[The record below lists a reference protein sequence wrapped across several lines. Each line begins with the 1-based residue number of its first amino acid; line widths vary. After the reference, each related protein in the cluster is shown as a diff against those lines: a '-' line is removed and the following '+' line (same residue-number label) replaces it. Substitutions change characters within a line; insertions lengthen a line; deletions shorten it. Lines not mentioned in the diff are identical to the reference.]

1 MEEISMTSGDKME
14 DWEEFDKF
22 PKEVKTFIVK
32 LTNELKS
39 RHEEEMKKTEIGI
52 KAQNIALKE
61 FAEDNTKL
69 KKRIRELEEENKS
82 KQEWINKLREEMS
95 KRNKQHKRNKINI
108 VFKYNEFL
116 NILSCYFFNFH
127 NFNLL
132 LI

>member
-1 MEEISMTSGDKME
+1 MTSGDKME

-95 KRNKQHKRNKINI
+95 KRNKQHKRDKINI
-108 VFKYNEFL
+108 KRQDK
-116 NILSCYFFNFH
+116 
-127 NFNLL
+127 
-132 LI
+132 LIESLK